1 MDYGASPQRAYCD
14 EASCR
19 GRTRM
24 VVLCKYGSQL
34 ADFRSPF
41 RCFSELSTLG
51 LEAAAVRDERHTN
64 RRLQKYITE
73 MCLANRYEGPFLPL
87 IALRECDEFHFRNAS
102 VAGIDPIGEARCK

>member
-1 MDYGASPQRAYCD
+1 
-14 EASCR
+14 
-19 GRTRM
+19 M
-24 VVLCKYGSQL
+24 VVLCKYGFQL

-73 MCLANRYEGPFLPL
+73 MCLANCYEGPFLPL